1 MWPGWKLGMSGK
13 RTTTRDLTG
22 LIAAGFQP
30 QHTTQDED
38 LKELKDRRE
47 WTEMLTEVK
56 GGMSRAAKVDLR
68 TEAKVSWSPVT
79 W

>member
-1 MWPGWKLGMSGK
+1 METMHL
-13 RTTTRDLTG
+13 
-22 LIAAGFQP
+22 A
-30 QHTTQDED
+30 QDED

-68 TEAKVSWSPVT
+68 TEAKVS
-79 W
+79 